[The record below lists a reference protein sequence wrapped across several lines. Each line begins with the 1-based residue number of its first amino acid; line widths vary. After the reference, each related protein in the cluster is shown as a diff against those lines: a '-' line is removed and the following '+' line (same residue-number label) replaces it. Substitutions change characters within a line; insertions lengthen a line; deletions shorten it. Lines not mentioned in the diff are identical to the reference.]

1 MTMHIPNKPPAL
13 CLRGV
18 GLSHGA
24 TRVLEG
30 VDLTVHQ
37 GERLALIGPNGAGK
51 SSLFQVVSGLQAPSH
66 GEVYL
71 NGQRIDGRAAHE
83 VARLG
88 LARSF
93 QISQLFGALSVRD
106 NLCCA
111 ALSAMGHR
119 RTWWRALSGLGD
131 VQERVQALMVQ
142 LGLAALADTAA
153 RALSYA
159 DQRALELG
167 MAVVGDASVVLLD
180 EPTAGMGAHDTE
192 RFTALIRELTEGKT
206 LVTVEHD
213 MGVVWALADR
223 VAVLVRGQI
232 VALDTPEAVRANPVV
247 QAAYWGTQER
257 QP

>member
-1 MTMHIPNKPPAL
+1 
-13 CLRGV
+13 
-18 GLSHGA
+18 
-24 TRVLEG
+24 
-30 VDLTVHQ
+30 
-37 GERLALIGPNGAGK
+37 
-51 SSLFQVVSGLQAPSH
+51 
-66 GEVYL
+66 VYL

-223 VAVLVRGQI
+223 VAVLNHGKLLAVGPAQE
-232 VALDTPEAVRANPVV
+232 VMSNPEVV
-247 QAAYWGTQER
+247 SAYLGKAHA
-257 QP
+257 

>member
-1 MTMHIPNKPPAL
+1 
-13 CLRGV
+13 
-18 GLSHGA
+18 
-24 TRVLEG
+24 
-30 VDLTVHQ
+30 
-37 GERLALIGPNGAGK
+37 
-51 SSLFQVVSGLQAPSH
+51 
-66 GEVYL
+66 
-71 NGQRIDGRAAHE
+71 
-83 VARLG
+83 
-88 LARSF
+88 
-93 QISQLFGALSVRD
+93 LFGALSVRD